1 MSTKTCSI
9 CLEDYPP
16 NKVSHCLNCLEA
28 GVTCHE
34 CEKKWLE
41 AGNDTLVCSVCKQQ
55 TKKNVQ
61 HVIIEIQV
69 PVPTQT
75 SVQLRPE
82 MDWVMC
88 KLIIL
93 LIILV
98 MLMLLM
104 GLLIVLYCINYF
116 S

>member
-1 MSTKTCSI
+1 MW
-9 CLEDYPP
+9 
-16 NKVSHCLNCLEA
+16 
-28 GVTCHE
+28 
-34 CEKKWLE
+34 KKWLE

>member
-41 AGNDTLVCSVCKQQ
+41 SGNDTLICSVCKKQ
-55 TKKNVQ
+55 TKKNVK

-69 PVPTQT
+69 PPPSQST
-75 SVQLRPE
+75 PE

-88 KLIIL
+88 KLIFL
-93 LIILV
+93 LIILI

-104 GLLIVLYCINYF
+104 GILVVLYCINYF